1 MASAAL
7 WPYSAERLFKIS
19 RLSRSA
25 ERSKRIFTGGV
36 VDGNGRC
43 SACFLRKQSRCEGE
57 SEDACGEYPFSLA
70 TLASSPKGAPFGATA
85 KFSATAETVP
95 LGKVAKP
102 QALTEG
108 VSHGSKLPQSPSA
121 TAPSRMGPLA
131 WRESS
136 RLNCKVSGF
145 ARGSLPEGAGKTV
158 RF

>member
-1 MASAAL
+1 M
-7 WPYSAERLFKIS
+7 E
-19 RLSRSA
+19 
-25 ERSKRIFTGGV
+25 
-36 VDGNGRC
+36 GNGIC

-57 SEDACGEYPFSLA
+57 SEDACDGEYPFSLA
-70 TLASSPKGAPFGATA
+70 TLASSPKGAPFGVAAKFAATA
-85 KFSATAETVP
+85 KAVP

-108 VSHGSKLPQSPSA
+108 VSHGSKLPQSRIRS

-145 ARGSLPEGAGKTV
+145 ARGSLPEGAGKAAG
-158 RF
+158 FD